1 MEELILDG
9 DLRTWIQAG
18 KATTS
23 RNQRIITCQILSG
36 LEHLHRYNIV
46 HRDIK
51 PENLLLRVTNTSITV
66 KIIDFGL
73 AIELNDA
80 RSSENKS
87 TGGVGTKG
95 YRAP

>member
-1 MEELILDG
+1 MEELVLDG

-23 RNQRIITCQILSG
+23 RYQRIITCQILSG

-73 AIELNDA
+73 AVELDDA
-80 RSSENKS
+80 CPKKNES
-87 TGGVGTKG
+87 TGGAGTIG